1 MRTGGAEDSHT
12 GEGEGEP
19 HACGDG
25 LLVGNSKSSI
35 VVARASSRPQLLAF
49 VRPRTRA
56 AGRTT
61 PSPGSTTDDESSGAV
76 RRSAAHDASEES
88 ARRRLPEK
96 RRLSARPI
104 GARAA
109 AKVG

>member
-56 AGRTT
+56 AGRQ
-61 PSPGSTTDDESSGAV
+61 PARKESGKVRDLVGAADERAEGAEAPQAVVVRSSLN
-76 RRSAAHDASEES
+76 EC
-88 ARRRLPEK
+88 
-96 RRLSARPI
+96 I
-104 GARAA
+104 GTFPL
-109 AKVG
+109 